1 MLNIALVKSDKSK
14 QMFAIG
20 IIFSKK
26 ALKLMTTSALNTLD
40 SPAHQFVDEKF
51 YVNNS
56 KKKAWVCGDTIN
68 CSCTKILHLL
78 ILNCL
83 LVKKELV
90 IVPQCPFL
98 PDKVPSD
105 LFYFQK
111 LGEA

>member
-56 KKKAWVCGDTIN
+56 KKKRPGFVGIQLIAVAPRYCT
-68 CSCTKILHLL
+68 CSYL
-78 ILNCL
+78 IVYWL
-83 LVKKELV
+83 KKNL
-90 IVPQCPFL
+90 
-98 PDKVPSD
+98 
-105 LFYFQK
+105 
-111 LGEA
+111 